1 MKPVIHKKFTVL
13 FIAYFFPPSSVA
25 AAQRMFTFAKYLD
38 PDLFDV
44 CVLCPENIDS
54 AYPSDPL
61 DAEDIPDHIVIHKC
75 WSPDLKWLR
84 KQKQKT
90 QLQSAKRL
98 SRVQKLYEWLFFPD
112 KGRLWALTAINKVK
126 QLHRIYDFDLIFSS
140 SPLISTHIVARHL
153 AKKSRI
159 PWVCEFRDY
168 YATNNSQLKSHIQ
181 RSKRLEAE
189 MIHSADHIITVC
201 PTMKNKIAEA
211 YPKVK
216 NIDYI
221 LNGVDKDH
229 LDQLDMEVA
238 DLDKSKKNM
247 VYAGTL
253 YSGLRNP
260 LPIIDAINQL
270 MKKDVAGIPD
280 LNIVFIGSEESH
292 LFAPY
297 RHEPI
302 GQKLML
308 KGALPR
314 TMTLQYM
321 RDADFFWLIVPDVD
335 SHRDTIPAKVYEYLY
350 FQKPILAYIPQKSEV
365 DWLLNDEQNVCRIYT
380 HESASQIEQKIQS
393 FFVEH
398 HQKLQSTIYDRKDQT
413 KDLKQIFLKI
423 LDKRGSD
430 SIK

>member
-1 MKPVIHKKFTVL
+1 
-13 FIAYFFPPSSVA
+13 
-25 AAQRMFTFAKYLD
+25 
-38 PDLFDV
+38 
-44 CVLCPENIDS
+44 
-54 AYPSDPL
+54 
-61 DAEDIPDHIVIHKC
+61 
-75 WSPDLKWLR
+75 
-84 KQKQKT
+84 
-90 QLQSAKRL
+90 
-98 SRVQKLYEWLFFPD
+98 
-112 KGRLWALTAINKVK
+112 
-126 QLHRIYDFDLIFSS
+126 
-140 SPLISTHIVARHL
+140 
-153 AKKSRI
+153 
-159 PWVCEFRDY
+159 
-168 YATNNSQLKSHIQ
+168 
-181 RSKRLEAE
+181 